1 MLVVFDLCGFLDIS
15 NIWLFF
21 WEAYNLTSRWW
32 CWSKFDVDYA
42 KTLIPVVKWKTIQNM
57 PIIISLKH
65 VHSSI
70 KCWRCFPTWWN
81 YKNNLHVSII
91 WFKELTH
98 PYHVCIWAY
107 IVWSQ
112 TNPKVWYKWFVD
124 YISSIGFFQSK
135 YDNSLFFYK
144 KNTQMTH
151 LLYVDNIIITTS
163 TDDLWKS
170 LISLLS
176 SEFSMKY
183 LRPLSYI
190 LGIVVTQHTVGLFLF

>member
-1 MLVVFDLCGFLDIS
+1 MYIHQLNVEDVFLLGEITKIIYMCQSFGS
-15 NIWLFF
+15 RNWLIHIMFV
-21 WEAYNLTSRWW
+21 YGH
-32 CWSKFDVDYA
+32 
-42 KTLIPVVKWKTIQNM
+42 I
-57 PIIISLKH
+57 
-65 VHSSI
+65 
-70 KCWRCFPTWWN
+70 
-81 YKNNLHVSII
+81 
-91 WFKELTH
+91 
-98 PYHVCIWAY
+98 

-124 YISSIGFFQSK
+124 YISSIGFFQNK

-144 KNTQMTH
+144 KNTHMTH

-183 LRPLSYI
+183 LWPLSYI
-190 LGIVVTQHTVGLFLF
+190 LGIDVTQHTVGLFLF